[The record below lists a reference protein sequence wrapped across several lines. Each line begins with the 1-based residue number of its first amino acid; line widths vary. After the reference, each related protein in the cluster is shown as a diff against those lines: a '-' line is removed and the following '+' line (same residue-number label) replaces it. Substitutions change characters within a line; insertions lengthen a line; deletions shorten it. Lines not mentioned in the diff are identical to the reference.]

1 MVCENQ
7 QQAVSVYGWDG
18 GELKNINQILKG
30 LGKLGFRVEFCDGSL
45 VKLYP
50 ADSSQPFYSLHV
62 GERAIHPL
70 KRFAKKNWNIE
81 LDKV

>member
-1 MVCENQ
+1 M
-7 QQAVSVYGWDG
+7 
-18 GELKNINQILKG
+18 KNINQILRG

-50 ADSSQPFYSLHV
+50 SDNNMPFYSLHI

-81 LDKV
+81 LSKL

>member
-1 MVCENQ
+1 
-7 QQAVSVYGWDG
+7 
-18 GELKNINQILKG
+18 LKNINQILKS

-45 VKLYP
+45 VKVYP
-50 ADSSQPFYSLHV
+50 SDPKQPFYSCHI

-81 LDKV
+81 LSSL